1 MLEIINYLKRFT
13 TEENETHVSKKNSQV
28 LEHPGDIIHFSA
40 LKTKKQIV

>member
-28 LEHPGDIIHFSA
+28 LEHPGDIIQFSA
-40 LKTKKQIV
+40 LKADKQIV